1 MKNCGGVRW
10 RHWAENG
17 LVAFGQMPIRDI
29 GWELQR
35 FEAEALKILKETGA
49 DHVLYGVKEYDS
61 DGELDTVRFYLE
73 PMSEEEFEDCV
84 VKNSAGMTVYAVH
97 KR

>member
-1 MKNCGGVRW
+1 MDRERTGSVRANADP
-10 RHWAENG
+10 RCWAGASEVRG
-17 LVAFGQMPIRDI
+17 
-29 GWELQR
+29 
-35 FEAEALKILKETGA
+35 GA

-61 DGELDTVRFYLE
+61 DGNLDTVRFYLE
-73 PMSEEEFEDCV
+73 PMSEQEFEDRV

>member
-1 MKNCGGVRW
+1 MDGERAGRVRADAYP
-10 RHWAENG
+10 RC
-17 LVAFGQMPIRDI
+17 RR
-29 GWELQR
+29 ELQK
-35 FEAEALKILKETGA
+35 FEAEAIKVLKETGA

-61 DGELDTVRFYLE
+61 DGDLDTVRFYLE
-73 PMSEEEFEDCV
+73 PMSEQEFEDRV

>member
-1 MKNCGGVRW
+1 MKNGGWVRW
-10 RHWAENG
+10 RHWTENG
-17 LVAFGQMPIRDI
+17 LVAVGQMPLRDV
-29 GWELQR
+29 GRELQK

-61 DGELDTVRFYLE
+61 DGDLDMVRFYLE
-73 PMSEEEFEDCV
+73 PMSEQEFEDRV